1 MKNLIIPAI
10 REPKNTGHD
19 VPDSLVDWS
28 IREAVR
34 ARYAAPSEL
43 HFIKE
48 KNHECINTDEQV

>member
-10 REPKNTGHD
+10 NDIKNTGYD

-43 HFIKE
+43 PYMLIR
-48 KNHECINTDEQV
+48 QALS

>member
-10 REPKNTGHD
+10 KDTRNTGHD
-19 VPDSLVDWS
+19 VPDSLIDWS

-43 HFIKE
+43 PYMLVR
-48 KNHECINTDEQV
+48 QALL